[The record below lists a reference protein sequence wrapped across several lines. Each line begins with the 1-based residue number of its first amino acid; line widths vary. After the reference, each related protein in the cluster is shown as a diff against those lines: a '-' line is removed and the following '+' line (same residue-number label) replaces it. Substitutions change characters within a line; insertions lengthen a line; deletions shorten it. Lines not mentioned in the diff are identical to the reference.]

1 MSVAQSFYEEHLST
15 LEQACEAVRDRGHWT
30 PYPEIPSGKIYGE
43 TAKADGA
50 AAYQAALNQHFALLG
65 PDAIGTTGVEVSP
78 YTGELGISYDQYESG
93 ALVAAAKAAL
103 PAWRDAGP
111 QARTGVCIE
120 ILKRLNQRSFEIG
133 NATMHTTG
141 QGFAMAFQ
149 AGGPHAQDRALEA
162 VATAWLQTSNIP
174 TSSTW
179 NKPQG
184 KHDPLVMSKR
194 YHIVPKGVGLVVACS
209 TFPTWNTYPGMFASL
224 VTGNPVII
232 KPHSQA
238 VLPVAITVQVCQQV
252 LEEAGFDPKLVLLAP
267 EGNEVGIAQEL
278 ATHPDVK
285 VIDYTGGNN
294 FGDWLSD
301 NAKQAT
307 IYKEQAGVNTVLID
321 SVTNMKAT
329 AQNLAFALS
338 LYSGQMC
345 TTPQA
350 VLIPKNGIKTDQGQ
364 MSFDQVAEFLCNTIK
379 KFLSDPDRAAGV
391 LGSIPNPATVQRLD
405 QAAGLGEVLLES
417 ETHPVPGFEGSVY
430 RTPLVLKVSGDDAA
444 WQQEQFGPISFL
456 VEVEDTEQGLKLISE
471 AVASKGAIT
480 FGVYSTNDQVLDN
493 AEQVAIEQGV
503 ALSCNLDGGVF
514 VNQAAAFS
522 DFHCTGNNPAANASL
537 TDAAFVAGRFAVV
550 QSRRH
555 V

>member
-1 MSVAQSFYEEHLST
+1 MIQSF
-15 LEQACEAVRDRGHWT
+15 
-30 PYPEIPSGKIYGE
+30 
-43 TAKADGA
+43 
-50 AAYQAALNQHFALLG
+50 F
-65 PDAIGTTGVEVSP
+65 
-78 YTGELGISYDQYESG
+78 
-93 ALVAAAKAAL
+93 
-103 PAWRDAGP
+103 
-111 QARTGVCIE
+111 
-120 ILKRLNQRSFEIG
+120 
-133 NATMHTTG
+133 
-141 QGFAMAFQ
+141 
-149 AGGPHAQDRALEA
+149 
-162 VATAWLQTSNIP
+162 
-174 TSSTW
+174 
-179 NKPQG
+179 
-184 KHDPLVMSKR
+184 
-194 YHIVPKGVGLVVACS
+194 
-209 TFPTWNTYPGMFASL
+209 
-224 VTGNPVII
+224 
-232 KPHSQA
+232 
-238 VLPVAITVQVCQQV
+238 
-252 LEEAGFDPKLVLLAP
+252 
-267 EGNEVGIAQEL
+267 
-278 ATHPDVK
+278 
-285 VIDYTGGNN
+285 
-294 FGDWLSD
+294 
-301 NAKQAT
+301 
-307 IYKEQAGVNTVLID
+307 
-321 SVTNMKAT
+321 
-329 AQNLAFALS
+329 
-338 LYSGQMC
+338 
-345 TTPQA
+345 
-350 VLIPKNGIKTDQGQ
+350 QGQ